1 MSTNKILKKWL
12 FWDSIFSI
20 SAYISPLCLIA
31 AMSDENR
38 FIRFAFIIT
47 QLVIIL
53 VDTFSLKC
61 KTDLKDLYSIKA
73 GKDILD
79 QNDFLLENSEEL
91 SPLEETFDEKKI
103 SNIWDNYSRS
113 YVLFSLILNKIGM
126 LLFTIIILESMNV
139 FSGLDRTTVILIVMV
154 GIIGILINYI
164 LEIRKINNDEIQKN

>member
-53 VDTFSLKC
+53 VDTFSLKR
-61 KTDLKDLYSIKA
+61 LKDLYSIKA

-91 SPLEETFDEKKI
+91 PLLEETFDEKKI
-103 SNIWDNYSRS
+103 SNMLDNYSRS
-113 YVLFSLILNKIGM
+113 YELFNLILNKIGM
-126 LLFTIIILESMNV
+126 LLFMIIMLESMNV
-139 FSGLDRTTVILIVMV
+139 FSGLDRTTVILIVMM

-164 LEIRKINNDEIQKN
+164 LEIRKINNDEKQKN

>member
-20 SAYISPLCLIA
+20 SVYIMPLCLIA
-31 AMSDENR
+31 AMSDENSL
-38 FIRFAFIIT
+38 IRFAFMIT

-53 VDTFSLKC
+53 IETFSLKR
-61 KTDLKDLYSIKA
+61 KTGLKDLYSIKA

-91 SPLEETFDEKKI
+91 SPLEEI
-103 SNIWDNYSRS
+103 MDNYSKS
-113 YVLFSLILNKIGM
+113 YELFSLILNGIGL
-126 LLFTIIILESMNV
+126 LLFIHIVLESMNV
-139 FSGLDRTTVILIVMV
+139 FSGLDMNVFSELDRTTVILIVMV

-164 LEIRKINNDEIQKN
+164 LETRKINNDEKQKN